1 MLKPFV
7 PAVAEWQRDDYLLS
21 SDPQKID
28 IAWVHGQISEH
39 SYWAQGQ
46 TLEMTERSLA
56 ASMTFGIYYQQHQ
69 QVGFGR
75 LITDY
80 SRFAYLCDVMIDATN
95 RGKGLGRWFA
105 ASIVHHPELKTIKR
119 WMLATDDAHDVYRR
133 AGWKPVAQPQRLME
147 FIPTPP
153 EDRTP

>member
-1 MLKPFV
+1 MLMSLV

-28 IAWVHGQISEH
+28 IAWVHHHISEH

-56 ASMTFGIYYQQHQ
+56 ASMPFGIYYQQQ

-80 SRFAYLCDVMIDATN
+80 SRFAYLSDVMIDEAH

-105 ASIVHHPELKTIKR
+105 AAIVHHPELKTIKR

>member
-1 MLKPFV
+1 MLKPVV
-7 PAVAEWQRDDYLLS
+7 PVVAEWQRDEYLLS
-21 SDPQKID
+21 SDTRKLD
-28 IAWVHGQISEH
+28 IAWVHAQLAEK
-39 SYWAQGQ
+39 SYWAAGQ
-46 TLEMTERSLA
+46 SLATTERSLA
-56 ASMTFGIYYQQHQ
+56 ASMPFGLYYRQQ

-80 SRFAYLCDVMIDATN
+80 SRFAYLSDVMIDDAH

-105 ASIVHHPELKTIKR
+105 ATVLTHPELQTIKR

-133 AGWKPVAQPQRLME
+133 AGWQPVAQPQRLME

-153 EDRTP
+153 EDNTP